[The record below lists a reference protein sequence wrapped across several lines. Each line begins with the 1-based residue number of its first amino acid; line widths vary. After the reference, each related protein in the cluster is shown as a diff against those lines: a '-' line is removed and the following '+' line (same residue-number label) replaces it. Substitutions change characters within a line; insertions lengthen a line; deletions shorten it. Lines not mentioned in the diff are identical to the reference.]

1 MAIPADAVPTQ
12 RVRTGNMTDQHLV
25 RRIVLRN
32 FRGIVGPMGVEFPA
46 PGAPGSV
53 LFILGDNGTGKSSI
67 CDSIEFA
74 TRGVI
79 SRRLQGGEKSRREV
93 QNLSDKKAPPSVWLE
108 VASGE
113 HFVRGARRGRDWAWP
128 AAPSPLQRDEPL
140 PGFEFAPVVIRR
152 EAVESFWRIPAAS
165 RLDYF
170 WDYLK
175 PPGVQVR
182 TPGDERTIAEHAATL
197 RNIATARRQLLQILP
212 KKGWP
217 AEFVL
222 PTRSVV
228 AAGTLHRALKK
239 HLDGQGKGRVPSE
252 RDRAV
257 IQSYVDSL
265 SAEERLRH
273 DAAQA
278 ELKLPRDTREL
289 RVLLAG
295 IGPRVA
301 GDFFGIYGEDWIRDI
316 RFDVGANGSLDITL
330 IRDQGR
336 PLRPEEV
343 LSEAGLDILSLIIA
357 VELNVAAADLGQARI
372 LLFDDVFQSVDAIF
386 RKRIVDHLAGLLRG
400 WQLVFTLHERLWL
413 EIAKRAFDD
422 AKFGTSVIQLRSGGF
437 ARTPVLTSVQTG
449 PLRDLEAEIAA
460 GGSSVA
466 IAGLAGRTLE
476 GLAERLSTFL
486 GVTIRRKEGDRY
498 EMNDLWPA
506 VKGEIDKSAETKAKV
521 LAATMEHSTFLRNR
535 VGAHANDWA
544 DGLSDAE
551 AAESAEHVMDLWRV
565 FLCPSCGRFGKREAL
580 GSGSWRMRFGCCV
593 SPTDSTQPGST

>member
-1 MAIPADAVPTQ
+1 M
-12 RVRTGNMTDQHLV
+12 NDQHSV
-25 RRIVLRN
+25 KNIVLRN
-32 FRGIVGPMGVEFPA
+32 FRGIVGPMGVEFPV
-46 PGAPGSV
+46 PGASGSV
-53 LFILGDNGTGKSSI
+53 LFIIGDNGTGKSSV

-79 SRRLQGGEKSRREV
+79 SRRLQGGEKTRREV
-93 QNLSDKKAPPSVWLE
+93 RNLSDKKAPPSVWLE
-108 VASGE
+108 ISSGE
-113 HFVRGARRGRDWAWP
+113 HFVRGAPRGHDWVWP
-128 AAPSPLQRDEPL
+128 EGSSPLQRDKPV
-140 PGFEFAPVVIRR
+140 PGFEYAPVVIRR

-182 TPGDERTIAEHAATL
+182 TSADERNLTEYATAL
-197 RNIATARRQLLQILP
+197 RNVKSARLKFLEILP

-222 PTRSVV
+222 PTHSVI
-228 AAGTLHRALKK
+228 AGDTLYRALKRY
-239 HLDGQGKGRVPSE
+239 LDGQGKGRVPSK

-257 IQSYVDSL
+257 IQLYVDSL
-265 SAEERLRH
+265 SVEERLRH

-278 ELKLPRDTREL
+278 KLKMPRDTREL
-289 RVLLAG
+289 RLLLAG

-301 GDFFGIYGEDWIRDI
+301 GDFYGIYGEEWITDI
-316 RFDVGANGSLDITL
+316 RFDIGADGSLDITL
-330 IRDQGR
+330 IRDRGR

-357 VELNVAAADLGQARI
+357 VELHVAAADLGQARV
-372 LLFDDVFQSVDAIF
+372 LVFDDVFQSVDAIF
-386 RKRIVDHLAGLLRG
+386 RKRIVDHLAGLLQG

-413 EIAKRAFDD
+413 EIAKRAFDNT
-422 AKFGTSVIQLRSGGF
+422 KFGTSVIHLRSGGF
-437 ARTPVLTSVQTG
+437 ARTPVLISVQTG

-506 VKGEIDKSAETKAKV
+506 VKVEIDKSAETKAKV
-521 LAATMEHSTFLRNR
+521 LAATMDHSTFLRNR

-551 AAESAEHVMDLWRV
+551 AVESARHVIDLWRV

-580 GSGSWRMRFGCCV
+580 GSGSWHMRFGCCV
-593 SPTDSTQPGST
+593 SPIDTTQPGSA